1 MTALFVK
8 EKALNEKLAESQR
21 TQKDLSNQ
29 RRKKLLADGGEPV
42 EQAPAVLDPVQVQ
55 VAPRT
60 APVEARNAADT
71 IPAPPGGT
79 KSDNR
84 KLALNL
90 GVFLAKSEKLAKLD
104 GTIAHSVELSK
115 SVVRRNPCVE
125 THQLYDEVRFAFSL
139 GFEVDRSDIWVSIV
153 IQTRLNSVFHTPFV
167 VHGDRIGIFLG
178 SKLQSRINNKKQDSD
193 GNENFLHE
201 SFLLLK
207 GVKVLSKNSGVATFC
222 QRSYLCIQSPTVV

>member
-90 GVFLAKSEKLAKLD
+90 GVFLAKSEKLAKLG
-104 GTIAHSVELSK
+104 GTIAHPVELAERFFGRDI
-115 SVVRRNPCVE
+115 VVEGNKIYQDFGCALPFGR
-125 THQLYDEVRFAFSL
+125 
-139 GFEVDRSDIWVSIV
+139 EVDRSDIRVSVV
-153 IQTRLNSVFHTPFV
+153 IPTRLNSVFHTPSV
-167 VHGDRIGIFLG
+167 VHGDKIGIFLR
-178 SKLQSRINNKKQDSD
+178 SKR
-193 GNENFLHE
+193 
-201 SFLLLK
+201 
-207 GVKVLSKNSGVATFC
+207 
-222 QRSYLCIQSPTVV
+222 